1 MNGFPAEVTG
11 TSRPEGNRST
21 GSNKPY
27 YVQYSTE
34 EMLIL
39 NRDDQVAQTIFY
51 RLSLRQPFAQTARDE
66 RFK

>member
-11 TSRPEGNRST
+11 TSRPEGNRRHRLQQT
-21 GSNKPY
+21 LLC
-27 YVQYSTE
+27 TE

-39 NRDDQVAQTIFY
+39 NHDDQVAQTIFY
-51 RLSLRQPFAQTARDE
+51 RLSLRQPLAQTARNE